1 MDARCDAAAGRPSPV
16 GHRRLLLRLLAP
28 VVLLGLW
35 LMHGVSATTTAG
47 CHGVPVLMS
56 MSAQVG
62 DPGSVPGTATV
73 PMVRSVK
80 SAAAGSAGT
89 AWSAG
94 AVSDRPGSNETC
106 LSGQPPSP
114 GGVLLALLAALAL
127 AGFGFSWAAA
137 YGPRPP
143 WRAASLPPRRG
154 PPGPVGRALLT
165 TVCISRT

>member
-16 GHRRLLLRLLAP
+16 GHHRLLLRLLAP

-62 DPGSVPGTATV
+62 DPGSVPGSATV
-73 PMVRSVK
+73 PMVK
-80 SAAAGSAGT
+80 SAAAGSAGP

-94 AVSDRPGSNETC
+94 AASDRPGSGEMC

-114 GGVLLALLAALAL
+114 GGFLLALLAALAL
-127 AGFGFSWAAA
+127 AGFGFWCAAA
-137 YGPRPP
+137 YRPRPP
-143 WRAASLPPRRG
+143 SRAASLPPRRG